1 MHGIKGMTNQK
12 PEKEKIE
19 IGPIISSLNQYRGL
33 NDRINQILTHF
44 GDKPIHTG
52 FEVSYYLSPE
62 ETVDVVFYCSQGS
75 RCAAQFPMEWLD
87 PRVNL
92 TSVDS
97 SKYVQ
102 VF

>member
-1 MHGIKGMTNQK
+1 MHGIQGMTR
-12 PEKEKIE
+12 KEKIE

-62 ETVDVVFYCSQGS
+62 ATVDVVFYCSPGS

-87 PRVNL
+87 SCVNL